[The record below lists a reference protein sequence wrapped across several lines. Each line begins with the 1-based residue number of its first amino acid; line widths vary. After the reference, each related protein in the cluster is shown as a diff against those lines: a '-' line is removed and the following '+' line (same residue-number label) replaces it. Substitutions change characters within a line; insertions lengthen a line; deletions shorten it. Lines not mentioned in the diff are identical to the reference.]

1 MADPGMLSLFGDDAG
16 LFSDGLD
23 GLGGCFPQQPA
34 PGQSNPLAQQTNPSL
49 NHEHQGNRG
58 YHQGMIHAAGSG
70 PGQPKLGQIYD
81 HGPYTGYD
89 QSGAPGG
96 RMMAQNGPSQGTP
109 NVNVAMNGMA
119 SHYHN
124 NPANSSNPHHGYPGE
139 AGAGGGGSG
148 VWGQQ
153 PQQQSRSAY
162 QQPPT
167 QPGGGPNQMAGYQM
181 SQGNY
186 GGMQG
191 PPTPNAARMNQH
203 YPPQSMAPAPAQ
215 DPSHY
220 MGHVGMGGAQMRHPQ
235 PQPTP
240 QVYPNMGHTPQYP
253 HSPSR
258 QPAHT
263 HQHQQGMGGF
273 GGGQY
278 PGYQAQYGAIG
289 PGMGQS
295 ANTTVSTNTG
305 QALGPGQLGQR
316 FNHGSGPA
324 AGQQGQR
331 YPPAPP
337 HQPQP
342 LQTHSAPMQQQ
353 TGQQGQPMHPINHTQ
368 HPQNAP
374 QSQNQPQSHIA
385 PPAQGSYPSPASMSP
400 MRVLGA
406 PTPPPQQGRPPSAGL
421 AGPPEVAG
429 YTALQSP
436 PNAMPHPQRTP
447 QNPLSAPQHQQPHN
461 MPPNAGQI
469 YPSMG
474 PQRGQQM
481 GPNRPQLQQ
490 QQGPHEAPVSQS
502 GDQRIL
508 QAQQQA
514 SRGGQPLQSASLGFQ
529 GAPVSQ
535 HGAPASNQ
543 GLAPPTQNA
552 QTQHTHLPPHHLQ
565 STPPQSSQGSNPW
578 ASTSTAPHP
587 LSSPPLTP
595 QKVPHVQHSPTD
607 PSGDASM
614 MVTER
619 PTVCAGVP
627 SQPISTEQPN
637 NQETKP
643 KKKKKKKAKVVDEE
657 DEGEKKAGRGSA
669 EVDLM
674 SEFTRSGSEAGEQVT
689 GTGIVEGSSPTVE
702 EKKKRKKKPKEKAE
716 VKEPKE
722 PKTQKTPKMPKT
734 PKDPKEKKA
743 KSSMPKTKPPK
754 KNSSKKVES
763 EVGPGTAKKDSKRK
777 RESSVSDDVEVKSPP
792 PSPPED
798 DDDDGVQKRRSS
810 RQVKRKR
817 YTEDLEFRISEDD
830 VSGDDSQTPKSPSS
844 SQQQEMIEAEGPI
857 VEKIMVL
864 RLSKKQLEEGEEVE
878 VEEFYVK
885 FKGFSYLHC
894 RWADLQELE
903 KDKRVHQKIKR
914 FRAKQLLNTFITEM
928 DDEPFNPDYV
938 EVDRVLDISE
948 STDENGETVTLY
960 LVKWCSLPY
969 EDSTWEL
976 KADIDQSK
984 IEEYERIAARTPNLK
999 RVERPPAAD
1008 WKKFEG
1014 SKAYRNSNSLREYQ
1028 LEGLNWLTFNW
1039 YNLRNC
1045 ILADEMGLGKT
1056 IQSIT
1061 FLYEI
1066 FLKGIEGPYLVI
1078 APLSTIPN
1086 WEREFRTWTELNAV
1100 VYHGSQASRKTIQAY
1115 EMYHRDAQGKIIKG
1129 VYRFNAIITTF
1140 EMILADCPELR
1151 SIPWRCVVIDEAHR
1165 LKNRNCKLL
1174 EGLKM
1179 MDMEH
1184 KVLLT
1189 GTPLQN
1195 TVEELFS
1202 LLNFLEPERFPSET
1216 TFMNEFGDLKT
1227 EEQVLKLQAIL
1238 KPMMLRRLKEDVEK
1252 NLAPKEETII
1262 EVELTNIQKK
1272 YYRAIL
1278 ERNFTF
1284 LSKGGVGG
1292 GGSGGGGA
1300 NVPNLLNTMMEL
1312 RKCCN
1317 HPYLINGAEEKIIEE
1332 FRDSNGGRTDLPDMA
1347 LQAMVQAAGK
1357 LVLIDKLLPKL
1368 KAGGHRVLVFSQMV
1382 RCLDILE
1389 DYLIQ
1394 KRYPYERIDGRV
1406 RGNLRQ
1412 AAIDRFSR
1420 PDSDRFVFLLCTRAG
1435 GLGINLTA
1443 ADTCIIFDSDWN
1455 PQNDLQAQARCHR
1468 IGQSKAVKIYRLI
1481 TRNSYE
1487 REMFDKAS
1495 LKLGLDKA
1503 VLQSM
1508 SGRENA
1514 NSGVQQLS
1522 KKEVEDLLRK
1532 GAYGALMDEEDEGSK
1547 FCEEDID
1554 QILQRRTH
1562 TITIESE
1569 GKGSTFAK
1577 ASFVAAGNRTDI
1589 SLEDPDF
1596 WQKWAKKAE
1605 LDMDA
1610 MNGRNTLVI
1619 DTPRVRKQTRHFS
1632 SAKEDEMLE
1641 FSELE
1646 SDEDEPSKPSTKPR
1660 RPQDKAHGYPRSECF
1675 RVEKNLLVYGW
1686 GRWSEILAHGRFKR
1700 PLKEA
1705 DVETICRALLAYCLL
1720 HYRGDENIKSF
1731 IWDLITPSED
1741 GTTKTLTNHSGLSTP
1756 VPRGRKGKKGKPQA
1770 PAPQT
1775 PRADWLASCNPD
1787 HLLQEDSYKRH
1798 LKHHCNKVLLRVRML
1813 YYLRQEVIG
1822 DQAERILEGA
1832 DTSELDIWIPQ
1843 PFHAEVPADWW
1854 DSEADKSLLLGVFK
1868 HGYEKYNSMRADPT
1882 LCFLERVGMPDAK
1895 AIAAEQRGA
1904 DMMTDGVEGED
1915 EDPEY
1920 KPMRMP
1926 FKDEMDDF
1934 TNSPLDDKD
1943 DTVEGETEVA
1953 KSSENG
1959 TTVGGASGSNERL
1972 YWPAASALTARLRRL
1987 ITAYQRSNRREQLR
2001 QEALN
2006 RPDGRRRR
2014 RRDFLPSIPMVTE
2027 AGGGATY
2034 IQDGATVFLT
2044 EGTPYLAKG
2053 SAYFAKGGQL
2063 MAESSPVMAAGSLMA
2078 DGAMYYKERRQRW
2091 TRREE
2096 ADFYRVVSTFGVVFD
2111 TQHQKFDWS
2120 QFRAFARL
2128 DKKTDESLEK
2138 YYYSFIAMCKRV
2150 CRMQV
2155 KTETELPDPTLIID
2169 PITEERASRTLYRI
2183 ELLRRIREQVLPH
2196 TLLSERL
2203 KLCQPSQDLPEWWEC
2218 GRHDRDLLL
2227 GASKHGVSRT
2237 DYHILNDPTLDFLEA
2252 HQRFNGQRG
2261 AGIGVGTQG
2270 EMTKAGMGAAES
2282 TSVLLLTPAELAS
2295 AAAAA
2300 KIAVSAAEEV
2310 KTEEGQTEIAVKKET
2325 DGGDSN
2331 DIPCTKTETPDE
2343 QENEG
2348 EVEKGEDEAAASPS
2362 KEVKEEETQ
2371 IKVEKEEEEV
2381 KEEQRGEEET
2391 KLAEEEAKDLIE
2403 EKKSLSPD
2411 SQGDQE
2417 EMTIELSEH
2426 PESSPKAQPGLKTE
2440 REEDREERENQES
2453 PKSLKL
2459 ADTDKSPEE
2468 EEEERMDE
2476 DDKSEKSS
2484 QAEASAASEQKNF
2497 DEESIASLSTS
2508 ARDETRDG
2516 FCPDDLPE
2524 TSALHALHDRAYA
2537 FSFWPKDRL
2546 MINRMDN
2553 ICEAVLKG
2561 KWPVN
2566 RRHIFD
2572 FPGNLLPG
2580 HGSAVT
2586 TAAVATATD
2595 SSLQRRSLAE
2605 LTMAAIHTPY
2615 SGNEDKT
2622 LSPQVHEDALS
2633 LTLPRQRR
2641 RRRRK
2646 IEIEAERAAKRRN
2659 LMEMVAQLRESHA
2672 AAESQSQAID
2682 LTKAMHH
2689 HHKASPSLAGFPS
2702 GLVTSSSLKAQMEL
2716 LQQAPTS
2723 GQRANGSLEADLPI
2737 MRRRRGRR
2745 KNVEGLELLFM
2756 GNKRAGGD
2764 DADGAKVLAV
2774 EGVQPSAR
2782 AHRSNTIPEQSPSA
2796 RSLASGSLEEEE
2808 APVSNKEL
2816 GEWLRQHPTY
2826 TMDMAGFTPKNEELL
2841 LSQFSKPK
2849 QKRHRCRNPNKI
2861 DINTLTGEERVP
2873 VINRRNGRKMGGAM
2887 APPMKE
2893 LPRWLLENPEFS
2905 IAPDW
2910 TDIVKQSGFLPEAM
2924 FDRLLTGP
2932 VVREE
2937 GVRRRGRRPKSEIA
2951 KAAASA
2957 QAAAAAQA
2965 AQASLAT
2972 VASSAGGINPLL
2984 LNSLFGGMDLSSLQS
2999 LQSLQLAAGL
3009 MAFPQPTDPKQAA
3022 ASAAAA
3028 SMLPLMLPGMGGLP
3042 NMAAALPNIFSLG
3055 SLFGGNLATAAASNA
3070 AMAAAVSGITNGT
3083 MGGEGGDIGEMVTT
3097 KRRREAEEKEGES
3110 GEEEEEDEEEADG
3123 NRVKKAQRKMEKE
3136 KMNNATAEASINGD
3150 AAALLAAAGMSAN
3163 SLAFNPF
3170 LLSTMAPGL
3179 LYPSMFLPPGLGGLT
3194 LPGFPTASTLA
3205 ELQSAMAGMLGGNAI
3220 STNPPR
3226 VVGEEKKVLKASA
3239 EEEEEEDDD
3248 DEDYDEKEEEGGGES
3263 DLAEEKDED
3272 ARGEADDSV
3281 LEDGGMGGE
3290 EEEAAASPQKDTSD

>member
-1 MADPGMLSLFGDDAG
+1 
-16 LFSDGLD
+16 
-23 GLGGCFPQQPA
+23 
-34 PGQSNPLAQQTNPSL
+34 
-49 NHEHQGNRG
+49 
-58 YHQGMIHAAGSG
+58 
-70 PGQPKLGQIYD
+70 
-81 HGPYTGYD
+81 
-89 QSGAPGG
+89 
-96 RMMAQNGPSQGTP
+96 
-109 NVNVAMNGMA
+109 
-119 SHYHN
+119 
-124 NPANSSNPHHGYPGE
+124 
-139 AGAGGGGSG
+139 
-148 VWGQQ
+148 
-153 PQQQSRSAY
+153 
-162 QQPPT
+162 
-167 QPGGGPNQMAGYQM
+167 
-181 SQGNY
+181 
-186 GGMQG
+186 
-191 PPTPNAARMNQH
+191 
-203 YPPQSMAPAPAQ
+203 
-215 DPSHY
+215 
-220 MGHVGMGGAQMRHPQ
+220 MR
-235 PQPTP
+235 
-240 QVYPNMGHTPQYP
+240 
-253 HSPSR
+253 
-258 QPAHT
+258 
-263 HQHQQGMGGF
+263 
-273 GGGQY
+273 
-278 PGYQAQYGAIG
+278 
-289 PGMGQS
+289 
-295 ANTTVSTNTG
+295 TT
-305 QALGPGQLGQR
+305 
-316 FNHGSGPA
+316 
-324 AGQQGQR
+324 
-331 YPPAPP
+331 
-337 HQPQP
+337 
-342 LQTHSAPMQQQ
+342 
-353 TGQQGQPMHPINHTQ
+353 
-368 HPQNAP
+368 
-374 QSQNQPQSHIA
+374 
-385 PPAQGSYPSPASMSP
+385 
-400 MRVLGA
+400 
-406 PTPPPQQGRPPSAGL
+406 
-421 AGPPEVAG
+421 
-429 YTALQSP
+429 
-436 PNAMPHPQRTP
+436 
-447 QNPLSAPQHQQPHN
+447 
-461 MPPNAGQI
+461 
-469 YPSMG
+469 
-474 PQRGQQM
+474 
-481 GPNRPQLQQ
+481 
-490 QQGPHEAPVSQS
+490 
-502 GDQRIL
+502 
-508 QAQQQA
+508 
-514 SRGGQPLQSASLGFQ
+514 
-529 GAPVSQ
+529 
-535 HGAPASNQ
+535 
-543 GLAPPTQNA
+543 
-552 QTQHTHLPPHHLQ
+552 
-565 STPPQSSQGSNPW
+565 
-578 ASTSTAPHP
+578 
-587 LSSPPLTP
+587 
-595 QKVPHVQHSPTD
+595 
-607 PSGDASM
+607 
-614 MVTER
+614 
-619 PTVCAGVP
+619 
-627 SQPISTEQPN
+627 
-637 NQETKP
+637 
-643 KKKKKKKAKVVDEE
+643 
-657 DEGEKKAGRGSA
+657 
-669 EVDLM
+669 
-674 SEFTRSGSEAGEQVT
+674 
-689 GTGIVEGSSPTVE
+689 
-702 EKKKRKKKPKEKAE
+702 
-716 VKEPKE
+716 
-722 PKTQKTPKMPKT
+722 
-734 PKDPKEKKA
+734 
-743 KSSMPKTKPPK
+743 
-754 KNSSKKVES
+754 
-763 EVGPGTAKKDSKRK
+763 
-777 RESSVSDDVEVKSPP
+777 
-792 PSPPED
+792 
-798 DDDDGVQKRRSS
+798 
-810 RQVKRKR
+810 
-817 YTEDLEFRISEDD
+817 
-830 VSGDDSQTPKSPSS
+830 
-844 SQQQEMIEAEGPI
+844 
-857 VEKIMVL
+857 
-864 RLSKKQLEEGEEVE
+864 KKQLESGEVE

-894 RWADLQELE
+894 RWADLEELE
-903 KDKRVHQKIKR
+903 KDKRIQQKVKR
-914 FRAKQLLNTFITEM
+914 FKAKQQLNNFITEM

-938 EVDRVLDISE
+938 EVDRVLDVSE

-984 IEEYERIAARTPNLK
+984 IEEYERIAERTPNTK
-999 RVERPPAAD
+999 RVDRPHAAD
-1008 WKKFEG
+1008 WKKQEG
-1014 SKAYRNSNSLREYQ
+1014 SRDYRNGNALREYQ
-1028 LEGLNWLTFNW
+1028 LEGLNWLTFKLVQLVSQHQL
-1039 YNLRNC
+1039 YFARIRNC

-1066 FLKGIEGPYLVI
+1066 YMKGIEGPFLVI

-1115 EMYHRDAQGKIIKG
+1115 EMYYRDAQGKVIKG
-1129 VYRFNAIITTF
+1129 AYRFHAVITTF

-1202 LLNFLEPERFPSET
+1202 LLNFLEPERFPSEQ
-1216 TFMNEFGDLKT
+1216 TFMTEFGDLKT
-1227 EEQVLKLQAIL
+1227 EEQVQKLQGIL

-1278 ERNFTF
+1278 EKNFSF
-1284 LSKGGVGG
+1284 LSKGGAGGGGGG
-1292 GGSGGGGA
+1292 GGSA
-1300 NVPNLLNTMMEL
+1300 SVPNLLNTMMEL

-1317 HPYLINGAEEKIIEE
+1317 HPYLITGAEEKIAEE
-1332 FRDSNGGRTDLPDMA
+1332 FREAHNGGADMPDMA
-1347 LQAMVQAAGK
+1347 LQAMIQSAGK

-1522 KKEVEDLLRK
+1522 KKEIEDLLRK

-1577 ASFVAAGNRTDI
+1577 ASFVATGNRTDI

-1605 LDMDA
+1605 LDLDA
-1610 MNGRNTLVI
+1610 INGRNTLVI
-1619 DTPRVRKQTRHFS
+1619 DTPRVRKQTRHYS
-1632 SAKEDEMLE
+1632 SVKEDEMLE

-1646 SDEDEPSKPSTKPR
+1646 SDEDEHSKPSTKPR
-1660 RPQDKAHGYPRSECF
+1660 RPQDKTQGYPRSECF

-1686 GRWSEILAHGRFKR
+1686 GRWSDILSHGRFKR

-1756 VPRGRKGKKGKPQA
+1756 VPRGRKGKKGKLPA
-1770 PAPQT
+1770 PPPQT

-1832 DTSELDIWIPQ
+1832 DSSELDIWIPQ

-1854 DSEADKSLLLGVFK
+1854 DSEADKSLLIGVFK
-1868 HGYEKYNSMRADPT
+1868 HGYEKYNSMRADPA

-1895 AIAAEQRGA
+1895 AIAAEQRGT
-1904 DMMTDGVEGED
+1904 DMMADGVEGED

-1920 KPMRMP
+1920 KPLRMP
-1926 FKDEMDDF
+1926 FKDDMDDF

-1943 DTVEGETEVA
+1943 DTAEG
-1953 KSSENG
+1953 
-1959 TTVGGASGSNERL
+1959 GGASGPNERL

-2014 RRDFLPSIPMVTE
+2014 RRDFMPSIAM
-2027 AGGGATY
+2027 
-2034 IQDGATVFLT
+2034 LS
-2044 EGTPYLAKG
+2044 LAF
-2053 SAYFAKGGQL
+2053 SFF
-2063 MAESSPVMAAGSLMA
+2063 
-2078 DGAMYYKERRQRW
+2078 RW

-2111 TQHQKFDWS
+2111 TERQKFDWT

-2155 KTETELPDPTLIID
+2155 KTDSDPTLIID

-2196 TLLSERL
+2196 PLLSERL
-2203 KLCQPSQDLPEWWEC
+2203 KLCQPSPDLPEWWEC

-2237 DYHILNDPTLDFLEA
+2237 DYHILNDPTLAFLES
-2252 HQRFNGQRG
+2252 HQRFTSQRG
-2261 AGIGVGTQG
+2261 AGFTMGPQG
-2270 EMTKAGMGAAES
+2270 DVTKAVMES
-2282 TSVLLLTPAELAS
+2282 TPAPVLTPAELH
-2295 AAAAA
+2295 
-2300 KIAVSAAEEV
+2300 
-2310 KTEEGQTEIAVKKET
+2310 
-2325 DGGDSN
+2325 
-2331 DIPCTKTETPDE
+2331 
-2343 QENEG
+2343 
-2348 EVEKGEDEAAASPS
+2348 
-2362 KEVKEEETQ
+2362 
-2371 IKVEKEEEEV
+2371 KVEKAETEEL
-2381 KEEQRGEEET
+2381 KEEQNEGQDKTPASANDQDKEP
-2391 KLAEEEAKDLIE
+2391 
-2403 EKKSLSPD
+2403 KSVTPVD
-2411 SQGDQE
+2411 SLGDQKE
-2417 EMTIELSEH
+2417 TSTDLQEQ
-2426 PESSPKAQPGLKTE
+2426 PDSSPKAQSDLKTPE
-2440 REEDREERENQES
+2440 EEDGEERDNAKS
-2453 PKSLKL
+2453 PKSPKS
-2459 ADTDKSPEE
+2459 ADIEKSPEE

-2524 TSALHALHDRAYA
+2524 TSALQVLQDRTFA
-2537 FSFWPKDRL
+2537 FSFWPKDRV

-2572 FPGNLLPG
+2572 FPSNLLPG
-2580 HGSAVT
+2580 HGSTVAAPAVS
-2586 TAAVATATD
+2586 TATE
-2595 SSLQRRSLAE
+2595 SPLQRRSLAE
-2605 LTMAAIHTPY
+2605 LAMAGMHTGY
-2615 SGNEDKT
+2615 SGSEDTT

-2633 LTLPRQRR
+2633 LTAPRQRR

-2682 LTKAMHH
+2682 LTKVLGENIFDCN
-2689 HHKASPSLAGFPS
+2689 SSTRFV
-2702 GLVTSSSLKAQMEL
+2702 LVESESNPSLKAQMEL
-2716 LQQAPTS
+2716 LQQASPS
-2723 GQRANGSLEADLPI
+2723 GHRANGSLDAELPI

-2756 GNKRAGGD
+2756 SNKRAGGE
-2764 DADGAKVLAV
+2764 AVLANRPITV
-2774 EGVQPSAR
+2774 PD
-2782 AHRSNTIPEQSPSA
+2782 QSPNA

-2808 APVSNKEL
+2808 SAVSNKEL

-2826 TMDMAGFTPKNEELL
+2826 TMDMSGFTPKSDELL

-2861 DINTLTGEERVP
+2861 DINTLTGDERVP
-2873 VINRRNGRKMGGAM
+2873 VVNRRNGRKMGGAM

-2893 LPRWLLENPEFS
+2893 LSRWLLENPEFS

-2910 TDIVKQSGFLPEAM
+2910 TDIVKQSVSILFSGN
-2924 FDRLLTGP
+2924 
-2932 VVREE
+2932 EE
-2937 GVRRRGRRPKSEIA
+2937 GAVKA
-2951 KAAASA
+2951 K
-2957 QAAAAAQA
+2957 
-2965 AQASLAT
+2965 
-2972 VASSAGGINPLL
+2972 
-2984 LNSLFGGMDLSSLQS
+2984 
-2999 LQSLQLAAGL
+2999 
-3009 MAFPQPTDPKQAA
+3009 
-3022 ASAAAA
+3022 
-3028 SMLPLMLPGMGGLP
+3028 
-3042 NMAAALPNIFSLG
+3042 
-3055 SLFGGNLATAAASNA
+3055 
-3070 AMAAAVSGITNGT
+3070 
-3083 MGGEGGDIGEMVTT
+3083 
-3097 KRRREAEEKEGES
+3097 R
-3110 GEEEEEDEEEADG
+3110 
-3123 NRVKKAQRKMEKE
+3123 RKMEKE
-3136 KMNNATAEASINGD
+3136 GKGAAENVEKSLNDAAAPQIQAADSSADTSINGD

-3179 LYPSMFLPPGLGGLT
+3179 LYPSMFLPPGLAGLS

-3205 ELQSAMAGMLGGNAI
+3205 ELQSAMVGALGGSAVT
-3220 STNPPR
+3220 TNPPR
-3226 VVGEEKKVLKASA
+3226 DEDKKESAKSGEEEAA
-3239 EEEEEEDDD
+3239 Q
-3248 DEDYDEKEEEGGGES
+3248 GTES
-3263 DLAEEKDED
+3263 DLAEEKEGGAEEEEV
-3272 ARGEADDSV
+3272 ARGEADDSAV
-3281 LEDGGMGGE
+3281 EDGGMGGE
-3290 EEEAAASPQKDTSD
+3290 EEEEAAAEASPLKDKSD

>member
-1 MADPGMLSLFGDDAG
+1 M
-16 LFSDGLD
+16 
-23 GLGGCFPQQPA
+23 
-34 PGQSNPLAQQTNPSL
+34 
-49 NHEHQGNRG
+49 
-58 YHQGMIHAAGSG
+58 
-70 PGQPKLGQIYD
+70 
-81 HGPYTGYD
+81 
-89 QSGAPGG
+89 
-96 RMMAQNGPSQGTP
+96 
-109 NVNVAMNGMA
+109 
-119 SHYHN
+119 
-124 NPANSSNPHHGYPGE
+124 
-139 AGAGGGGSG
+139 
-148 VWGQQ
+148 
-153 PQQQSRSAY
+153 
-162 QQPPT
+162 
-167 QPGGGPNQMAGYQM
+167 
-181 SQGNY
+181 
-186 GGMQG
+186 
-191 PPTPNAARMNQH
+191 
-203 YPPQSMAPAPAQ
+203 
-215 DPSHY
+215 
-220 MGHVGMGGAQMRHPQ
+220 
-235 PQPTP
+235 
-240 QVYPNMGHTPQYP
+240 
-253 HSPSR
+253 
-258 QPAHT
+258 
-263 HQHQQGMGGF
+263 
-273 GGGQY
+273 
-278 PGYQAQYGAIG
+278 
-289 PGMGQS
+289 
-295 ANTTVSTNTG
+295 
-305 QALGPGQLGQR
+305 
-316 FNHGSGPA
+316 
-324 AGQQGQR
+324 
-331 YPPAPP
+331 
-337 HQPQP
+337 
-342 LQTHSAPMQQQ
+342 
-353 TGQQGQPMHPINHTQ
+353 
-368 HPQNAP
+368 
-374 QSQNQPQSHIA
+374 
-385 PPAQGSYPSPASMSP
+385 
-400 MRVLGA
+400 
-406 PTPPPQQGRPPSAGL
+406 
-421 AGPPEVAG
+421 
-429 YTALQSP
+429 
-436 PNAMPHPQRTP
+436 
-447 QNPLSAPQHQQPHN
+447 
-461 MPPNAGQI
+461 
-469 YPSMG
+469 
-474 PQRGQQM
+474 
-481 GPNRPQLQQ
+481 
-490 QQGPHEAPVSQS
+490 
-502 GDQRIL
+502 
-508 QAQQQA
+508 
-514 SRGGQPLQSASLGFQ
+514 
-529 GAPVSQ
+529 
-535 HGAPASNQ
+535 
-543 GLAPPTQNA
+543 
-552 QTQHTHLPPHHLQ
+552 
-565 STPPQSSQGSNPW
+565 
-578 ASTSTAPHP
+578 
-587 LSSPPLTP
+587 
-595 QKVPHVQHSPTD
+595 KVPDRPAVGVCSP
-607 PSGDASM
+607 G
-614 MVTER
+614 
-619 PTVCAGVP
+619 
-627 SQPISTEQPN
+627 QPISTEQPG

-643 KKKKKKKAKVVDEE
+643 KKKRKKKAKVASGEKEEGGKNAARETPAAAGGAEE
-657 DEGEKKAGRGSA
+657 DVK
-669 EVDLM
+669 
-674 SEFTRSGSEAGEQVT
+674 SEFPGTGSDAGERVT
-689 GTGIVEGSSPTVE
+689 GKGTVEGSSPPVE
-702 EKKKRKKKPKEKAE
+702 EKKKRKKKPKEKVE
-716 VKEPKE
+716 GKEPKTPKTPKTPKEPKE
-722 PKTQKTPKMPKT
+722 KKTKSSTPKTKTPKRT
-734 PKDPKEKKA
+734 
-743 KSSMPKTKPPK
+743 
-754 KNSSKKVES
+754 SSKKVES
-763 EVGPGTAKKDSKRK
+763 EGGASAAKKESKRK
-777 RESSVSDDVEVKSPP
+777 REQSISDDVEVKSPP
-792 PSPPED
+792 PSPLEE

-817 YTEDLEFRISEDD
+817 YTEELEFRISDD
-830 VSGDDSQTPKSPSS
+830 DNNSGDDSPAPKSPSS
-844 SQQQEMIEAEGPI
+844 SQQQDMVETEGPV
-857 VEKIMVL
+857 VEKIMSK
-864 RLSKKQLEEGEEVE
+864 RITKKQLESGEDLE

-894 RWADLQELE
+894 RWADLEELE
-903 KDKRVHQKIKR
+903 KDKRIHQKVKR
-914 FRAKQLLNTFITEM
+914 FRAKQQLNSFITEM

-948 STDENGETVTLY
+948 SPDENGETVTLY

-976 KADIDQSK
+976 KADINLSK
-984 IEEYERIAARTPNLK
+984 IEEYERIAARTPNTTKLD
-999 RVERPPAAD
+999 RPTPAD
-1008 WKKFEG
+1008 WKKLEG
-1014 SKAYRNSNSLREYQ
+1014 SVGYKNANALREYQ

-1039 YNLRNC
+1039 YNSRNC

-1061 FLYEI
+1061 FLHEI
-1066 FLKGIEGPYLVI
+1066 FMKGMEGPFLVI

-1115 EMYHRDAQGKIIKG
+1115 EMYYRDAQGKIIKG
-1129 VYRFNAIITTF
+1129 AYRFHALITTF
-1140 EMILADCPELR
+1140 EMILTDCPELR
-1151 SIPWRCVVIDEAHR
+1151 SVPWRCVVIDEAHR

-1202 LLNFLEPERFPSET
+1202 LLNFLEPEQFPSEP
-1216 TFMNEFGDLKT
+1216 TFMTEFGDLKT
-1227 EEQVLKLQAIL
+1227 EEQVQKLQAIL

-1278 ERNFTF
+1278 EKNFSF
-1284 LSKGGVGG
+1284 LSKGGPGGGG
-1292 GGSGGGGA
+1292 GGSGGGGP

-1317 HPYLINGAEEKIIEE
+1317 HPYLINGAEEKIAED
-1332 FRDSNGGRTDLPDMA
+1332 FRDAHGGWADMPDMA

-1412 AAIDRFSR
+1412 AAIDRFSK

-1468 IGQSKAVKIYRLI
+1468 IGQSKSVKIYRLI

-1508 SGRENA
+1508 SGRDNA
-1514 NSGVQQLS
+1514 TSGAQPLS

-1554 QILQRRTH
+1554 QILKRRTH

-1569 GKGSTFAK
+1569 SKGSTFAK
-1577 ASFVAAGNRTDI
+1577 ASFVATGNRTDI
-1589 SLEDPDF
+1589 SLQDPDF

-1605 LDMDA
+1605 LDLDA
-1610 MNGRNTLVI
+1610 INGRNTLVI

-1646 SDEDEPSKPSTKPR
+1646 SDEDEPSKPSSKPR
-1660 RPQDKAHGYPRSECF
+1660 RPQDKAQGYPRSECF

-1686 GRWSEILAHGRFKR
+1686 GRWSDILAHGRFKR

-1731 IWDLITPSED
+1731 IWDLITPSAD

-1756 VPRGRKGKKGKPQA
+1756 VPRGRKGKKGKPLA
-1770 PAPQT
+1770 PPPQT

-1787 HLLQEDSYKRH
+1787 HLLQEESYKRH

-1832 DTSELDIWIPQ
+1832 DSSELDIWIPQ
-1843 PFHAEVPADWW
+1843 PFHAEVPTDWW
-1854 DSEADKSLLLGVFK
+1854 ESEGDKSLLIGVFK
-1868 HGYEKYNSMRADPT
+1868 HGYEKYNSMRADPA

-1895 AIAAEQRGA
+1895 AIAAEQRGS
-1904 DMMTDGVEGED
+1904 DMMADGVEGED

-1920 KPMRMP
+1920 KPLRMP
-1926 FKDEMDDF
+1926 FKEEMDDF

-1943 DTVEGETEVA
+1943 NIVDADAEV
-1953 KSSENG
+1953 KLGENG
-1959 TTVGGASGSNERL
+1959 QAVGGASGSNERL
-1972 YWPAASALTARLRRL
+1972 YWPAGSALTARLRRL

-2001 QEALN
+2001 QEALS

-2014 RRDFLPSIPMVTE
+2014 RREFLPADGTVADSG
-2027 AGGGATY
+2027 AGGGATC
-2034 IQDGATVFLT
+2034 IQDGAAVFLSD
-2044 EGTPYLAKG
+2044 GTQYLTKG
-2053 SAYFAKGGQL
+2053 GAYFAKGGPFL
-2063 MAESSPVMAAGSLMA
+2063 PEASPVMTAGSLMT

-2096 ADFYRVVSTFGVVFD
+2096 ADFYRVVSTFGVVYD
-2111 TQHQKFDWS
+2111 TQHKKFDWA

-2155 KTETELPDPTLIID
+2155 KTDTELPDPTLIID

-2196 TLLSERL
+2196 PLLSERL
-2203 KLCQPSQDLPEWWEC
+2203 KLCQASQDLPEWWES

-2237 DYHILNDPTLDFLEA
+2237 DYHILNDTALSFLDA
-2252 HQRFNGQRG
+2252 HQRFTGQRG
-2261 AGIGVGTQG
+2261 GGAAVQG
-2270 EMTKAGMGAAES
+2270 DVAKAGTGAPES
-2282 TSVLLLTPAELAS
+2282 NAAAPLLTAAELAS

-2300 KIAVSAAEEV
+2300 NVAVIAA
-2310 KTEEGQTEIAVKKET
+2310 
-2325 DGGDSN
+2325 
-2331 DIPCTKTETPDE
+2331 
-2343 QENEG
+2343 
-2348 EVEKGEDEAAASPS
+2348 
-2362 KEVKEEETQ
+2362 
-2371 IKVEKEEEEV
+2371 KEEEEEGSEGKEV
-2381 KEEQRGEEET
+2381 KMETEQGDGDDVPPIKTETVDEQKGIEGEVREVREVREVGEGKEESAASPRTEVEEEEDKPKVENEQKEEEPSVEGET
-2391 KLAEEEAKDLIE
+2391 SSKLADGQDE
-2403 EKKSLSPD
+2403 EKSSTPAASPR
-2411 SQGDQE
+2411 DQTE
-2417 EMTIELSEH
+2417 ATAD
-2426 PESSPKAQPGLKTE
+2426 SSPKDLPGLQE
-2440 REEDREERENQES
+2440 AEQEHREEGQQPES
-2453 PKSLKL
+2453 PKSPKS
-2459 ADTDKSPEE
+2459 ADTEKSLEE

-2508 ARDETRDG
+2508 AQNETRDG

-2524 TSALHALHDRAYA
+2524 TSALQALQDRAY
-2537 FSFWPKDRL
+2537 SFWPKDRV

-2553 ICEAVLKG
+2553 ICDAVLKG

-2572 FPGNLLPG
+2572 FPSNLLPG
-2580 HGSAVT
+2580 HGSAAAT
-2586 TAAVATATD
+2586 TVATVTE
-2595 SSLQRRSLAE
+2595 SPLQRRSLPE
-2605 LTMAAIHTPY
+2605 LTMAGIPTAF
-2615 SGNEDKT
+2615 SGTEDKT

-2633 LTLPRQRR
+2633 LTAPRQRR

-2646 IEIEAERAAKRRN
+2646 IEIEAERATKRRN
-2659 LMEMVAQLRESHA
+2659 LMEMVAQLRESHSA
-2672 AAESQSQAID
+2672 TESQSQAID
-2682 LTKAMHH
+2682 LTKGMHH
-2689 HHKASPSLAGFPS
+2689 QHKASPSMAGFPS
-2702 GLVTSSSLKAQMEL
+2702 ALVTGPSLKAQMEL
-2716 LQQAPTS
+2716 LQQAPPS
-2723 GQRANGSLEADLPI
+2723 GHRANGSLEVDLPI
-2737 MRRRRGRR
+2737 TRRRRGRR

-2756 GNKRAGGD
+2756 GNKRAE
-2764 DADGAKVLAV
+2764 DADGAKASSAEGVRDAARALGPLAV
-2774 EGVQPSAR
+2774 AEPSPG
-2782 AHRSNTIPEQSPSA
+2782 S

-2808 APVSNKEL
+2808 GAATNKEL

-2826 TMDMAGFTPKNEELL
+2826 TMDMAGFTQKSEDV

-2861 DINTLTGEERVP
+2861 DINTLTGDERVP
-2873 VINRRNGRKMGGAM
+2873 VVNRRNGRKMGGAM

-2893 LPRWLLENPEFS
+2893 LPRWLLENPEYS

-2951 KAAASA
+2951 KAAVAA
-2957 QAAAAAQA
+2957 QAAAATHA
-2965 AQASLAT
+2965 AQASLASA
-2972 VASSAGGINPLL
+2972 ASSGGLNPLL
-2984 LNSLFGGMDLSSLQS
+2984 LSSLFGGIDLSSLQS

-3009 MAFPQPTDPKQAA
+3009 MAFPHPSDPKQ
-3022 ASAAAA
+3022 AAA

-3042 NMAAALPNIFSLG
+3042 TMFGLG
-3055 SLFGGNLATAAASNA
+3055 GLFGGNLVTVASSNSLAAASRN
-3070 AMAAAVSGITNGT
+3070 TNGT
-3083 MGGEGGDIGEMVTT
+3083 TAGDGDETAKR
-3097 KRRREAEEKEGES
+3097 KRREGDDRED
-3110 GEEEEEDEEEADG
+3110 EEEEEEADG
-3123 NRVKKAQRKMEKE
+3123 DGAKKPRKKE
-3136 KMNNATAEASINGD
+3136 KSFSSGAADSSSDMCMNGD
-3150 AAALLAAAGMSAN
+3150 AAALLAAAGMSAG

-3179 LYPSMFLPPGLGGLT
+3179 LYPSMFLPPGLGGLS
-3194 LPGFPTASTLA
+3194 LPGFPGASTLA
-3205 ELQSAMAGMLGGNAI
+3205 DLQNAMAGALGGGALI
-3220 STNPPR
+3220 AHTPKEEELEEL
-3226 VVGEEKKVLKASA
+3226 EEKAGLKASGA
-3239 EEEEEEDDD
+3239 EDEEEEEVMGGGGKIDLEDAAEETRGDD
-3248 DEDYDEKEEEGGGES
+3248 SAPEEEEGGG
-3263 DLAEEKDED
+3263 K
-3272 ARGEADDSV
+3272 
-3281 LEDGGMGGE
+3281 
-3290 EEEAAASPQKDTSD
+3290 AASPQKEKSD